1 MTMQELEGKLAAA
14 KSEAER
20 LKALLDLSYA
30 LRYSHPSRTVALAGE
45 ALALAPANSR
55 ESAEAKRIVGVG
67 KIVLGYYDEAEA
79 LLLRAHDEFSA
90 LNDKTG
96 VLATTANLGA
106 CQQRAGKFE
115 PALEHLLKALPL
127 AEEIDDKFI
136 LSNTLYNV
144 GKLFVSL
151 NQLTEAEPFLQRA
164 TKIKEET
171 ADGYGVALCLEL
183 LGNIFEK
190 REAYDRALEHY
201 EVALQYGRDC
211 GDRGALPPILRSLGR
226 MSLRMQ
232 LLERALEYFDEAMQ
246 HLNEIGDRH
255 AVCETLIETADLY
268 RELGSFEPAVKIA
281 LKSIDFAES
290 IGSGPE
296 VFQKAYLALSKALEA
311 DGKHREALD
320 AFKKHAEILAS
331 VMQVAGSQRIAALQ
345 AKFDLEKTEK
355 ENQLFQLKNIELA
368 KALKELR
375 TKTKLIEEN
384 YKDML
389 GSIHYAQRIQE
400 AILPRIDEVAAHFGE
415 AFVFY
420 KPKDMVSGDF
430 YWVKNVGDVVL
441 FAAVDCTGHG
451 VPAALMSI
459 IGINLLN
466 EITGSKAVREPARI
480 LGNMHNGVRTLL
492 KQDNPSTASRLD
504 GMDVVL
510 CAYDKGARELQYAGA
525 FNPLYVSRRDG
536 VEEIRADRLPIGGL
550 QDEMFRIYTNH
561 RITLS
566 GNEILYLA
574 SDGFANQIGGEKGK
588 RYTGK
593 RFKDFLETL
602 FHVPIAEQ
610 PAKLE
615 EEFHRWRGDFEQLD
629 DLLVMGVRM

>member
-1 MTMQELEGKLAAA
+1 MTTEELEKKLASSQNDAQ
-14 KSEAER
+14 R
-20 LKALLDLSYA
+20 LPALLELGYA
-30 LRYSHPSRTVALAGE
+30 LRYSRPARTVELAGE
-45 ALALAPANSR
+45 ALKIAAPASR
-55 ESAEAKRIVGVG
+55 EAAEAKRVVAVG
-67 KIVLGYYDEAEA
+67 KVVMGYYDEADELLKKA
-79 LLLRAHDEFSA
+79 LDEFSA
-90 LNDKTG
+90 LGDRPG

-106 CQQRAGKFE
+106 CHQRAGKFE
-115 PALEHLLKALPL
+115 SALEHLLKALPL
-127 AEEIDDKFI
+127 AEELDDKFV

-144 GKLFVSL
+144 AKLFVSL
-151 NQLTEAEPFLQRA
+151 NQLVEAEPFLQRA

-183 LGNIFEK
+183 MGNIFEK
-190 REAYDRALEHY
+190 KEDYGRALEHY
-201 EVALQYGRDC
+201 EVALRYGRDC
-211 GDRGALPPILRSLGR
+211 GDHGALPPILRGLGR
-226 MSLRMQ
+226 MNLKMRR
-232 LLERALEYFDEAMQ
+232 LEHALEYFDEAMK

-255 AVCETLIETADLY
+255 AICETLVETADLY
-268 RELGSFEPAVKIA
+268 RKLGSFEPAAKVA
-281 LKSIDFAES
+281 QKSIDFAQN
-290 IGSGPE
+290 IGAGPE
-296 VFQKAYLALSKALEA
+296 VFQKAYLSLSKALEA
-311 DGKHREALD
+311 DGKYQEALQ
-320 AFKKHAEILAS
+320 AYKKYCDIRGS
-331 VMQVAGSQRIAALQ
+331 VMQVAASQRVAALQ
-345 AKFDLEKTEK
+345 AKFELEKTEK
-355 ENQLFQLKNIELA
+355 EKQLFQLKNIELA
-368 KALKELR
+368 STLKELR

-400 AILPRIDEVAAHFGE
+400 AILPRAEDVAAYFSE

-420 KPKDMVSGDF
+420 KPKDVVSGDF
-430 YWVKNVGDVVL
+430 YWVKDVGETIL

-480 LGNMHNGVRTLL
+480 LGSMHTGVRTLL

-510 CAYDKGARELQYAGA
+510 CAYDKSAKELQYAGA

-561 RITLS
+561 RISLA

-574 SDGFANQIGGEKGK
+574 SDGFANQIGGDKGK

-602 FHVPIAEQ
+602 FNVPIAEQ

-615 EEFHRWRGDFEQLD
+615 EEFHRWRGNYEQLD
-629 DLLVMGVRM
+629 DLLVMGVRV